1 MASHSLLNAFKANK
15 PAFGIWCMLP
25 GAFSARLAAQSSPHL
40 SWVLIDCE
48 HGMTPLQPGAAESV
62 QAISGIG
69 ADAPSPLVR
78 VPATGAHTG
87 TGWQIKYALDAGAR
101 GIIVPMVLNSF
112 YDVCV
117 CSMNN

>member
-1 MASHSLLNAFKANK
+1 
-15 PAFGIWCMLP
+15 
-25 GAFSARLAAQSSPHL
+25 
-40 SWVLIDCE
+40 
-48 HGMTPLQPGAAESV
+48 MTPLQPGAAESV

-101 GIIVPMVLNSF
+101 GIIVPMVLDSF
-112 YDVCV
+112 HDVHV
-117 CSMNN
+117 CSINN